1 MNELSPDLRPYKRA
15 FAEALA
21 KEPVKN
27 PDAAFRAAVKAFP
40 GETAKAWQYYLQFFN
55 DFEVQGML
63 AEVIIEAD
71 PVEFLPT
78 KEELCVRIMTAA
90 DQAIETRDKLKGYE
104 LLAEIMGFRPKE
116 SSKANVNVNV
126 QNNKVMVVRDHGTD
140 AEWEASL
147 SDQQTRL
154 LAHAAAV
161 SE

>member
-1 MNELSPDLRPYKRA
+1 MNDFSPDLRPYKLA

-21 KEPVKN
+21 KEPIKN

-40 GETAKAWQYYLQFFN
+40 GENGKAWQYYLQFFN
-55 DFEVQGML
+55 DFEVQAMV
-63 AEVIIEAD
+63 AQVIIEAD
-71 PVEFLPT
+71 PVELLPT

-90 DQAIETRDKLKGYE
+90 DQAAETRDKLKGYE

-116 SSKANVNVNV
+116 NKPAVNVSV
-126 QNNKVMVVRDHGTD
+126 QQNKVMVVRDFGGED
-140 AEWEASL
+140 AWETAL
-147 SDQQTRL
+147 VDQQAKL